1 MKKRIYRIIA
11 STLTVFFLFLFILN
25 NYYPY
30 ISGLNTFTTSLII
43 ILAIVSLSFLAR
55 KAIVKVAIKP
65 LNSFTEYV
73 ANKVLEKDVPR
84 SVEDRQKLE
93 VYELLRNY
101 GYSADEIK
109 LAMKKL
115 SEKTELR
122 KDFTANVSHELKSPL
137 TSINGYAELIATGMV
152 QDDQVEVFAGRILK
166 EGNRLLELIDQTIQ
180 LAKMDSNQIKTE
192 SFINFDLGELISEV
206 LDSVDHP
213 AGKKDISIKYDYKK
227 IDFYG
232 HERLIYDLI
241 RNLVSN
247 AIKYSS
253 DENPKLEID
262 TYIKEDEIYLVFK
275 DNGIGISKEDQERI
289 FERFYVADK
298 SRGNKTGT
306 GLGLSIVKNV
316 VNLHDGRILLTSKLG
331 QGSEFT
337 IIFPEYKTNPP
348 LDKE

>member
-93 VYELLRNY
+93 VYDLLRNY
-101 GYSADEIK
+101 GYSADEIE

-206 LDSVDHP
+206 LDSVDHH
-213 AGKKDISIKYDYKK
+213 AGKRNISIKYDYKK

-316 VNLHDGRILLTSKLG
+316 VNLHDGRILLTSKRG